1 MDTRKKKELTRDSF
15 MKGTTIAYLSIVF
28 TKILGAVYSIP
39 FKAIIGDEGGVI
51 YNAAYSIYSLFLN
64 ISTSGIPTAMS
75 IIISEYIALDMLKS
89 KEAVYRLGRKVLF
102 LISFISFLILMIFAK
117 PLGTFLILNAEGGAS
132 PDDVALSIRIVAL
145 CLLVVPFL
153 SVKKGYLQGHKFIS
167 VSSYSQVIEQ
177 IVRVAVILI
186 GSYVA
191 VRVLNLGVSIGVA
204 TALFGAFLGAA
215 VALLYLNIV
224 THKNKKALL
233 LPDKRSREKTESART
248 MLFKITKYCIPIVIV
263 SISNNIYEITDLKLV
278 LVGLNAVGYEPA
290 ATETISS
297 IIGTWGPKICMIITS
312 LAIGLSTS
320 LVPNIVDSYVEKDY
334 KEVNRKF
341 NRSINTVLLITVP
354 FAVAMILL
362 SKETYA
368 VFYGESEYG
377 PRLLQILAV
386 VSVLSSLTMVANMAL
401 QSIGRAKLVIIST
414 LVGLVIN
421 AGFDLPLIFLF
432 QKIGLPAY
440 LGPSVSSIFGQGISL
455 IIILAVLKREMRFRY
470 RAVRKLCLRIIIP
483 TAVMGLVVY
492 LVHMVLPA
500 YNSYITLLLS
510 MVLYAACGGLAYLIL
525 ILRSG
530 AFTKVFG
537 NEIVLKLA
545 NKRNKGES

>member
-1 MDTRKKKELTRDSF
+1 MDTKKKKELQRDSF
-15 MKGTTIAYLSIVF
+15 IKGTTIAYLSIVF

-64 ISTSGIPTAMS
+64 LSTSGIPTAMS

-89 KEAVYRLGRKVLF
+89 KEAVYRLGQKVLF
-102 LISFISFLILMIFAK
+102 LISFVSFLILMIFAK
-117 PLGTFLILNAEGGAS
+117 PLGTFLILNAEGGVS

-191 VRVLNLGVSIGVA
+191 VRILKLGVSIGVA
-204 TALFGAFLGAA
+204 TALFGAFLGA
-215 VALLYLNIV
+215 VIALIYLNVI
-224 THKNKKALL
+224 TYKNKEALL
-233 LPDKRSREKTESART
+233 LPRRRSSEKAESSRT
-248 MLFKITKYCIPIVIV
+248 MLLKIAKYCIPIVIV

-278 LVGLNAVGYEPA
+278 LVGLNTVGYEPA
-290 ATETISS
+290 VTETISS

-341 NRSINTVLLITVP
+341 NRSLNTVLLITVP

-368 VFYGESEYG
+368 VFYGKSDYG
-377 PRLLQILAV
+377 PQILQILAV
-386 VSVLSSLTMVANMAL
+386 VSVLSSLTMVSNMAL
-401 QSIGRAKLVIIST
+401 QSIGRARLVIIST
-414 LVGLVIN
+414 IIGLLIN
-421 AGFDLPLIFLF
+421 AGLDLPLIFLF
-432 QKIGLPAY
+432 QKLGLPAY

-455 IIILAVLKREMRFRY
+455 IIILITLKKDLRFRY
-470 RAVRKLCLRIIIP
+470 RAVWKLCLRIMIP
-483 TAVMGLVVY
+483 TAAMGVIVFLI
-492 LVHMVLPA
+492 HMVLPA

-510 MVLYAACGGLAYLIL
+510 MALYAFCGGLVYLIL

-537 NEIVLKLA
+537 NEFVLKAA
-545 NKRNKGES
+545 NKIKRG

>member
-1 MDTRKKKELTRDSF
+1 MDTKKKKELKRDSF

-89 KEAVYRLGRKVLF
+89 KEAVYRLGRRVMF

-117 PLGTFLILNAEGGAS
+117 PLGAFLILNAEGGAS

-177 IVRVAVILI
+177 VVRVAVILI
-186 GSYVA
+186 GSYAA
-191 VRVLNLGVSIGVA
+191 VRILDLGVSIGVA
-204 TALFGAFLGAA
+204 AALFGAFLGAA
-215 VALLYLNIV
+215 AALLYLNVI

-233 LPDKRSREKTESART
+233 LPDKRSREKAESSRT
-248 MLFKITKYCIPIVIV
+248 MLFKIAKYCIPIVIV

-320 LVPNIVDSYVEKDY
+320 LVPNIVDSYVERDY

-354 FAVAMILL
+354 FAVAIILL

-401 QSIGRAKLVIIST
+401 QSIGRAKLVIVST
-414 LVGLVIN
+414 IIGLIIN
-421 AGFDLPLIFLF
+421 AGLDLPLIFLF
-432 QKIGLPAY
+432 EKIGLPAY
-440 LGPSVSSIFGQGISL
+440 LGPSVSSIFGQGISF
-455 IIILAVLKREMRFRY
+455 IIILKVLKKDLHFRY
-470 RAVRKLCLRIIIP
+470 RAVRRLCLRILIP
-483 TAVMGLVVY
+483 TAMMGAVVS
-492 LVHMVLPA
+492 LIHMVLPA

-510 MVLYAACGGLAYLIL
+510 MMLYAACGGLVYLIL

-545 NKRNKGES
+545 EKIKR